1 MSYDK
6 QKHST
11 IIELFK
17 QGNSPAEIARTY
29 GVSRQRI
36 TQILKV
42 RGVASKDGGRAIKSA
57 ANRAAR
63 ASKRAAAHMEK
74 FGCTADELK
83 TTLGHAGTQS
93 PYRCYRQQVGHAQRR
108 GVAFNL
114 TFWAWWCIWSESGK
128 WGDRGRSDTSFCM
141 CRVGD
146 QGAYEEGNVYIA
158 SVIHNSTLGRTLAHE
173 QAKPRTNIYQ
183 IVKAAGGRKLVA
195 EKLGLPPR
203 YISQLANGGYLPASW
218 VANGRAKILSEMTV
232 GAYSVDEVESHAS
245 VEQSKPLKGAPI
257 ENEEAA

>member
-17 QGNSPAEIARTY
+17 QGNSPAEIARAY

-42 RGVASKDGGRAIKSA
+42 RGVPSSEGGRAIKSA
-57 ANRAAR
+57 CNRAAR
-63 ASKRAAAHMEK
+63 AAKRAADHLQK
-74 FGCTADELK
+74 FGCTAEELK
-83 TTLGHAGTQS
+83 TTLRHSGTQS
-93 PYRCYRQQVGHAQRR
+93 PYRCYRQQLGHAQRR
-108 GVAFNL
+108 GVAFKL
-114 TFWAWWCIWSESGK
+114 TFWAWWGIWSDSGK
-128 WGDRGRSDTSFCM
+128 WEDRGRGDSNFCM
-141 CRVGD
+141 CRIGD
-146 QGAYEEGNVYIA
+146 QGAYEAGNVYIA

-183 IVKAAGGRKLVA
+183 IIKAAGGRKLVA

-218 VANGRAKILSEMTV
+218 VANGRAKVLSEMTV
-232 GAYSVDEVESHAS
+232 GAYSVDEVESHTS
-245 VEQSKPLKGAPI
+245 VEHLKPLKAAPI
-257 ENEEAA
+257 DNEEAA